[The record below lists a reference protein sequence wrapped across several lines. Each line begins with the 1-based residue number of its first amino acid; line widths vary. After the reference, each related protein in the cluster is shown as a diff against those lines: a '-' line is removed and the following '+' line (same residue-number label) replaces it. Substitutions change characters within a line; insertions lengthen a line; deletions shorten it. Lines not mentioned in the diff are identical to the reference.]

1 VDIGKQSAICEL
13 LWNREAPR
21 FVDANQDVR
30 WSGMLGA
37 KMKELSCAVLELKA
51 MTDDDK
57 PPISITALRAEDYSP
72 DAKNITLRWQQNTR
86 MLNENILCPLNVSM
100 SSLLT

>member
-1 VDIGKQSAICEL
+1 
-13 LWNREAPR
+13 
-21 FVDANQDVR
+21 
-30 WSGMLGA
+30 
-37 KMKELSCAVLELKA
+37 